1 MLGWNYATY
10 TNNRSTFFLHGYRIK
25 KDQIT
30 VVGDGGKGAALL
42 LLMLMQIA
50 RRSER

>member
-10 TNNRSTFFLHGYRIK
+10 TNNRSTFFLQGYQIKKCRIK
-25 KDQIT
+25 

-42 LLMLMQIA
+42 LLMLMWMK
-50 RRSER
+50 RDGGC